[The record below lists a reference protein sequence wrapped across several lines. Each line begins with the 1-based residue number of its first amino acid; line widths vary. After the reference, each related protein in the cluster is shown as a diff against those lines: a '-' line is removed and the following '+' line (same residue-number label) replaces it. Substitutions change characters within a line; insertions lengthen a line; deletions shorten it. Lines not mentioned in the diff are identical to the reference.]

1 MGEQVAAG
9 TLNKNKPKA
18 QFEFSEWCV
27 TTLSESESQDEA

>member
-18 QFEFSEWCV
+18 RFEFSEWCV
-27 TTLSESESQDEA
+27 TALSESESQDEA